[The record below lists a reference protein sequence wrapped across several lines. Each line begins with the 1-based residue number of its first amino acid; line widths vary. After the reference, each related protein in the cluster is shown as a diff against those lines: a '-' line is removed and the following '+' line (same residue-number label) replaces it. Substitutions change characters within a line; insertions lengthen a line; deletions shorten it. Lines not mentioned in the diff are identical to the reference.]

1 MKKVLLGGADNAI
14 PKKKQRNDSSTV
26 PKAGADEIPVVAAA
40 GSAAAL
46 PTAAA
51 ASAQPEACET
61 PTRVSAEDAVDW
73 RQRCIERFHLK
84 PLPNEWLVNA
94 ATKKYIEALSL
105 SDNACWK
112 RYFEFRTKRHLRAD
126 KPRDDNDSA

>member
-26 PKAGADEIPVVAAA
+26 PKAGADEIPVVAA

-51 ASAQPEACET
+51 VSAQPEACET

-73 RQRCIERFHLK
+73 RQRCIDRFHLK

>member
-26 PKAGADEIPVVAAA
+26 PKAGADEIPVVSA

-84 PLPNEWLVNA
+84 PLPNEWIINA